1 MQKQL
6 ENTSSINDLQ
16 IAEKLE
22 LLKQFNNNNNNNI
35 NNNDI
40 NNNNSN
46 NNNDNDDND
55 DAPFAAPPQLP
66 SPPFPL
72 LAYPSSIDS
81 NESDIEGKNPV
92 QNFLLGRSRRD
103 RLQHERI
110 AVAVGE
116 KAAAAAPK
124 KFKFLK
130 S

>member
-1 MQKQL
+1 MPKQL

-22 LLKQFNNNNNNNI
+22 LLKQFNNNNNNI

-66 SPPFPL
+66 SPLFLCWLIHHQLTAMKAILKVKILFKIFFLEDLEEIDCNTKELQLQLEKKML
-72 LAYPSSIDS
+72 L
-81 NESDIEGKNPV
+81 
-92 QNFLLGRSRRD
+92 Q
-103 RLQHERI
+103 LQRNLI
-110 AVAVGE
+110 
-116 KAAAAAPK
+116 
-124 KFKFLK
+124 F
-130 S
+130 